1 MYRKRWRRF
10 WPCVFWCAIRRAPT
24 TCHNKSANEFI
35 SRESFSLTLSLSLC
49 VLCLS
54 TSTFLCISFLPS
66 IYPLLLM
73 AQPLCSAIH
82 SAPVNSGAK
91 RHPAVVVNAVKRY
104 KAASRVSKG
113 KQQQIPCS
121 PSAHTVFYLLLSL
134 SLSLFKRAL
143 ISKWQLFQFQSQ
155 LSGNSNGKRNRD
167 SKYFHHHYFIG

>member
-1 MYRKRWRRF
+1 
-10 WPCVFWCAIRRAPT
+10 VFFDARSAARQQLATTNQLMNSLVERA
-24 TCHNKSANEFI
+24 
-35 SRESFSLTLSLSLC
+35 SRSLSLSLSLC

-54 TSTFLCISFLPS
+54 TSTFLSISFLPS

-121 PSAHTVFYLLLSL
+121 PSAHRFLLTTLVLALSL
-134 SLSLFKRAL
+134 QTRPHF
-143 ISKWQLFQFQSQ
+143 
-155 LSGNSNGKRNRD
+155 
-167 SKYFHHHYFIG
+167 